1 MESDA
6 MFSNRFCQSKFFR
19 CGGLVLALLIILG
32 IFGAGLAEAKKKKKQ
47 KLPPPPDLQ
56 GKIDYYSWQLRGL
69 HLDESGPLSQEIQN
83 LVLDHLKLWMADRT
97 PTSVE
102 VRRELES
109 IFFKVRYPITCKPA
123 AFAEPWKGALLIGA
137 GYSLGWT
144 DIDRVNTVA
153 LFENRE
159 GKSRLAA
166 VTNFIPRADV
176 RYEFVKIPGVDDFR
190 FFVYGLKLGKS
201 HPRLAAVLYSY
212 DGQTLKSLWQTDDV
226 YDGKMIIEGDQ
237 VVIRFLKEEEYI
249 REVAHRRKPPR
260 YEATYRIAPQGL
272 ELQTQREIPF

>member
-1 MESDA
+1 ML
-6 MFSNRFCQSKFFR
+6 SNFCSRSQIARGFAVA
-19 CGGLVLALLIILG
+19 LVLLVVIG
-32 IFGAGLAEAKKKKKQ
+32 TFGAVLAGAKKPKKQ
-47 KLPPPPDLQ
+47 KQPPPEDLP
-56 GKIDYYSWQLRGL
+56 GKLDYYSWQLRGL

-83 LVLDHLKLWMADRT
+83 LTLDHLKSWMADRT
-97 PTSVE
+97 PTGVD

-109 IFFKVRYPITCKPA
+109 VFFKVRYPITCKPA

-176 RYEFVKIPGVDDFR
+176 RYEFVKVPGIDDFR
-190 FFVYGLKLGKS
+190 FFVYGFKLGKS
-201 HPRLAAVLYSY
+201 HPRLAAILYSY
-212 DGQTLKSLWQTDDV
+212 DGQTLKSLWQIDDV
-226 YDGKMIIEGDQ
+226 YDGKMTVEGDQ
-237 VVIRFLKEEEYI
+237 VVVRFLKEDEYI

-260 YEATYRIAPQGL
+260 YEAVYKITPQGL
-272 ELQTQREIPF
+272 ELQNQHEIPF